1 MREIS
6 CPSKHVL
13 KEVYLL
19 TGNLGAADLLKI
31 ELSPINKAD
40 IGKRITNKPLKGPS
54 SESIPILPGQE
65 SPLAL
70 KKTEKGKPLL
80 VDHERYKFRQE
91 RSKVIKGV
99 RRGYWIC
106 LHEAKFNCK
115 ARLVTEGEIGEN
127 LKIVYKAKLH
137 VCQLPW

>member
-1 MREIS
+1 MKEIS
-6 CPSKHVL
+6 CLLEHVL

-19 TGNLGAADLLKI
+19 TGNLGAVDLLKI

-65 SPLAL
+65 FPLAL

-106 LHEAKFNCK
+106 LHEPKFNCK

-127 LKIVYKAKLH
+127 LKIVYRAKLH